1 MASTPIRSFIKGM
14 SWEFI
19 SFVLTAIAVYIVYG
33 DLNLSIKFSAA
44 LTAVK
49 IGFYFCHERMWK
61 KIRWGK
67 YHIINGKIIV
77 EDTNKERKK
86 KVIEYIK
93 KRMKK

>member
-1 MASTPIRSFIKGM
+1 MASTPMRSFIKGM

-33 DLNLSIKFSAA
+33 DISLSIQFSAA

-49 IGFYFCHERMWK
+49 IGFYFCHERLWK

-67 YHIINGKIIV
+67 YHIINGKTV
-77 EDTNKERKK
+77 FEVPVKK
-86 KVIEYIK
+86 KAK
-93 KRMKK
+93 KD